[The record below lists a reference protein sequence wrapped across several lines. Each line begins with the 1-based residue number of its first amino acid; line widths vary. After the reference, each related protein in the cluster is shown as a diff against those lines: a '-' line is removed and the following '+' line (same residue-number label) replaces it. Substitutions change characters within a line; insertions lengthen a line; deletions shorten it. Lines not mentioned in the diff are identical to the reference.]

1 MKLLDLFCGAGGAAM
16 GYYRAGFNEIVGI
29 DIVPQ
34 KRFPFDFIQGDAL
47 NPPVDLKDFD
57 LIHASP
63 PCQAY
68 SMGTRNIGTAKGRPD
83 LLGDTRD
90 LLETSNSFWIIE
102 NVPGAPMR
110 IDVLLCGSMFGLQV
124 KRHRWFEL
132 SHPEYLLLT
141 PTCKHEWERGMAI
154 GVYGHGTPTTHLKK
168 IGPVY
173 VDDWR
178 EAMQIDWMTGRELAE
193 AIPPAY
199 TEWLGK
205 RIIEIGDN
213 NV

>member
-1 MKLLDLFCGAGGAAM
+1 MRLLDLFCGAGGAAM
-16 GYYRAGFNEIVGI
+16 GYYRAGFDEIVGI
-29 DIVPQ
+29 DYRSQP
-34 KRFPFDFIQGDAL
+34 RFPFDFVLANAL
-47 NPPVDLKDFD
+47 NPPVDLNDFD

-68 SMGTRNIGTAKGRPD
+68 SIGTRNMGTAEGCPD
-83 LLGDTRD
+83 LLEDTRK
-90 LLETSNSFWIIE
+90 LLQSSDTFWVIE

-110 IDVLLCGSMFGLQV
+110 IDLMLCGSMFGLQV

-132 SHPEYLLLT
+132 SDPTLLLLT
-141 PTCKHEWERGMAI
+141 PTCKHVWKRGRAI
-154 GVYGHGTPTTHLKK
+154 GVYGHGTPTSHLKV

-178 EAMQIDWMTGRELAE
+178 EAMGIDWMVRKELSE

-199 TEWLGK
+199 TEWIAHRFISLL
-205 RIIEIGDN
+205 
-213 NV
+213 

>member
-1 MKLLDLFCGAGGAAM
+1 M
-16 GYYRAGFNEIVGI
+16 GYYRAGFDEIVGI
-29 DIVPQ
+29 DFIKQ
-34 KRFPFDFIQGDAL
+34 KRFPFDFVLANAL
-47 NPPVDLKDFD
+47 NPPVDLNDFD

-68 SMGTRNIGTAKGRPD
+68 SIGTRNMGTAKGRPD
-83 LLGDTRD
+83 LLGETRA
-90 LLETSNSFWIIE
+90 LLQHGNTPWIIE

-132 SHPEYLLLT
+132 SNPELLLLT
-141 PTCKHEWERGMAI
+141 PSCKHKWERGAPI
-154 GVYGHGTPTTHLKK
+154 GVYGNGTPTSHLKR

-173 VDDWR
+173 ADDWR
-178 EAMQIDWMTGRELAE
+178 DAMQIDWMVKKELSE

-199 TEWLGK
+199 TEWIGRK
-205 RIIEIGDN
+205 IIKMKGSK
-213 NV
+213 